1 MDVAVDIKQRSNQ
14 LRPRLSHYHWK
25 QVNLKDILSFQ
36 WLFFV
41 REFDKFKRLQV
52 FKILKFNFQ
61 AFFMQT
67 LEQLKILTR
76 KSDQEMTSVN
86 LDQNFGYLI
95 NRFQDPEAAKKYTC
109 SICTNVLKDPVQ
121 IDTAEPKLA
130 CYNCYTDNLR

>member
-1 MDVAVDIKQRSNQ
+1 M
-14 LRPRLSHYHWK
+14 
-25 QVNLKDILSFQ
+25 
-36 WLFFV
+36 
-41 REFDKFKRLQV
+41 REFDKFNRLQV

-61 AFFMQT
+61 AFFFMQT

-95 NRFQDPEAAKKYTC
+95 NRFQDPGAAKKYTC